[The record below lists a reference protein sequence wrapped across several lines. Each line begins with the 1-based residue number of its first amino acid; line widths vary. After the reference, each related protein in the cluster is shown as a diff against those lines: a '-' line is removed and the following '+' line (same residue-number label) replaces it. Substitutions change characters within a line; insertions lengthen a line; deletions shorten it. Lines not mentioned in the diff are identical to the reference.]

1 MLAKKIIN
9 SFPSSVYYILAIF
22 IVGLIVFSKTFHLSI
37 MGDEWQMIWVVK
49 GSLETTGQW
58 DWGIKQFH
66 WQGYQFGA
74 LLMYLLTNYFGYD
87 GKAVYIFSFITR
99 FFATLTLFYFLRK
112 RGSSNKIAFLGSLFF
127 ILSPIGLQATDWVKN
142 FTSYISIIFFLLCIN
157 LIYNL
162 KSWKNVLIF
171 PLFLSLSIFVNPI
184 RVHGIVLTITV
195 LLCIQLLFN
204 KLSIKKNIIVV
215 FFSSILIVYLL
226 SKVLIYSEVGSVQD
240 YYNQKLILLLSQIF
254 SGNWSRLND
263 LFTLIGRG
271 ILPHPSIVYTSLF
284 LIILLIWKRYLLN
297 KKFIFFTLIVHSAF
311 ILFLI
316 NFFSTSNDRM
326 TAFLGIYFSVFMITT
341 FIVELFKGN
350 STEATDTILPFLL
363 NICFVFAPWVLGNTD
378 VTQSTHRYLIYPA
391 LSISIIIAFSL
402 NNNKFGDFKKVLMA
416 PFKLNS
422 IIFYTTIVFLFMF
435 FFSIRSEIN
444 NLYTR
449 HNQETAK
456 EIWQQII
463 PFFDSYDFKNHR
475 PIILFESDN
484 AAMLHGTVLFG
495 LDYRLGIMYKVWDEN
510 KLPIPVDGLQTLK
523 SMLNDGKASKR
534 YTGKEIVFPKEDTF
548 YFQINDNQV
557 KRIDIGTLF
566 TDNL

>member
-1 MLAKKIIN
+1 MLAKKNIN
-9 SFPSSVYYILAIF
+9 SFPSSIYYILAIF
-22 IVGLIVFSKTFHLSI
+22 IVGLIVFSKTFQLSI
-37 MGDEWQMIWVVK
+37 MGDEWQMIWVIR

-58 DWGIKQFH
+58 DSGIKQFN

-74 LLMYLLTNYFGYD
+74 LIMYLLTNYFGYD

-99 FFATLTLFYFLRK
+99 FLATLALFYFLRK
-112 RGSSNKIAFLGSLFF
+112 RGSFNKVAFLGSLFF
-127 ILSPIGLQATDWVKN
+127 ILSPIGLQATDWAKN

-171 PLFLSLSIFVNPI
+171 PLFLSISIFVNPI
-184 RVHGIVLTITV
+184 RVHGIVLTIAA
-195 LLCIQLLFN
+195 LLFIQLLFN
-204 KLSIKKNIIVV
+204 KSLVKKNIIVV
-215 FFSSILIVYLL
+215 FFSSILMVFLL

-271 ILPHPSIVYTSLF
+271 ILPHPGIVYTSLL
-284 LIILLIWKRYLLN
+284 LIILLIWKGYLLN
-297 KKFIFFTLIVHSAF
+297 KKFIFFTLIVHLVF
-311 ILFLI
+311 ILFFL
-316 NFFSTSNDRM
+316 NFFSTSSDKM

-363 NICFVFAPWVLGNTD
+363 NTCFVFAPWVLGNTD

-391 LSISIIIAFSL
+391 LSLPIIIAFSL
-402 NNNKFGDFKKVLMA
+402 NKNLI
-416 PFKLNS
+416 FKLEKKSSMAS
-422 IIFYTTIVFLFMF
+422 IASMGATLILLLTIFLSM
-435 FFSIRSEIN
+435 REEIN
-444 NLYTR
+444 NLYAR

-456 EIWQQII
+456 VVWQQIT

-484 AAMLHGTVLFG
+484 ATMLHDTVLFG
-495 LDYRLGIMYKVWDEN
+495 MDYRLGIIYKVWEEN

-523 SMLNDGKASKR
+523 SMLIDGKASKR
-534 YTGKEIVFPKEDTF
+534 YTGKEIVFPREDAF
-548 YFQINDNQV
+548 YFQINSDKV
-557 KRIDIGTLF
+557 KRIDIQTLF
-566 TDNL
+566 TDNQP